1 MGAIIHY
8 IGIMFLLAFI
18 FQRQLFYKIC
28 RDIYEITTLT
38 IANLIDTVKVLT
50 EKLTGTDMHKT
61 VKMGET
67 LNTIEIMVNE
77 IKENQIALVGAIEN
91 LRQKQEDY
99 DTRLLHL
106 IEEIQAAKSTDT
118 NVEQSNIIDT
128 LVQKLKNSTDKLVDT
143 ITNQPGHK

>member
-50 EKLTGTDMHKT
+50 EKLTGTDLHKT

-77 IKENQIALVGAIEN
+77 VKENQIALVGAIEN

-106 IEEIQAAKSTDT
+106 IEEIQAAKSIDT

-128 LVQKLKNSTDKLVDT
+128 LVQKLKSSTDKLVDT